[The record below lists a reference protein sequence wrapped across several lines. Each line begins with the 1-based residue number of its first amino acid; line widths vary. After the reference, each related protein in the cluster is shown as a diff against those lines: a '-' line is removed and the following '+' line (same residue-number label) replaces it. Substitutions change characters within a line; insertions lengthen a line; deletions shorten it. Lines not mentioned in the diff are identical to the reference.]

1 VCAVTA
7 VLLALLSALCYGT
20 SDFVGGVLST
30 RVPPWTVALCAQVGG
45 AAAVAVVA
53 LLGGDPGLSVASAG
67 WACLAGAGSGLG
79 TAFLYRGLAA
89 GRMGVVAPVSGV
101 GSAVVPVLVGVVA
114 GGERPAALVWLGIVL
129 ALPAIYLVARTTG
142 GGGSAGVLDGALAG
156 IGFGASFAAI
166 AQVPAGSGLW
176 PLAVN
181 QLVAAVLLIGGA
193 TLARSAWLPRER
205 QAAYA
210 VVAGVLAAAALGV
223 FLAATRHGY
232 LTVTSVIAALYPAAT
247 VLLAATVLRERIHRA
262 QAVGLGLC
270 AVAVALVAGG

>member
-1 VCAVTA
+1 
-7 VLLALLSALCYGT
+7 
-20 SDFVGGVLST
+20 
-30 RVPPWTVALCAQVGG
+30 
-45 AAAVAVVA
+45 
-53 LLGGDPGLSVASAG
+53 
-67 WACLAGAGSGLG
+67 LG

>member
-20 SDFVGGVLST
+20 SDFVGGVLSA
-30 RVPPWTVALCAQVGG
+30 RVPPWTAALCAQLGG
-45 AAAVAVVA
+45 AASVAVVA
-53 LLGGDPGLSVASAG
+53 LLGGDPGLTAASAG

-89 GRMGVVAPVSGV
+89 GRMGVVAPISGV
-101 GSAVVPVLVGVVA
+101 GSAVVPVLVGFA

-129 ALPAIYLVARTTG
+129 ALPAIYLVARTSG
-142 GGGSAGVLDGALAG
+142 GGGSAGALDGALAG
-156 IGFGASFAAI
+156 VGFGVSFAAI

-181 QLVAAVLLIGGA
+181 QLVAAVLLVGGA
-193 TLARSAWLPRER
+193 TVARSAWLPGKP
-205 QAAYA
+205 QAALA
-210 VVAGVLAAAALGV
+210 AVAGMLAAAALGV
-223 FLAATRHGY
+223 FLDATRHGY

-262 QAVGLGLC
+262 QALGLGLC